1 MTEVNKMIHSL
12 RNNFDEKIEKLNLK
26 IKSFYAQIKVLS
38 CMYNSRKLSPNR
50 KKEIDPHYRPYV
62 NFYKTLDTE
71 KVALFRN

>member
-1 MTEVNKMIHSL
+1 
-12 RNNFDEKIEKLNLK
+12 
-26 IKSFYAQIKVLS
+26 
-38 CMYNSRKLSPNR
+38 MYNSRKISPNR